1 MVAFCAVVQVI
12 CAFVTLCLT
21 VYVVLRDTRHM
32 NEQDERQE
40 MAEKLAQPSSIA
52 AWLERDST
60 GESRIAIRN
69 DSDLPVYE
77 VVATIVVTH
86 GAGCCKGEDLESPYQ
101 YRKMLDLIPPG
112 LHSVA
117 IDMGGFY
124 GMHRHPLVEIA
135 FVCAKGKSW
144 VRRGDGALDELD
156 DSPFSHYE
164 LGLPIDFHMVAPY
177 QKMRRPYSFN
187 AMECSVVYVNAT
199 VFRSRQ

>member
-1 MVAFCAVVQVI
+1 MTAFYTGVQAFCAF
-12 CAFVTLCLT
+12 ASFCLT

-32 NEQDERQE
+32 NEQDERQK

-52 AWLERDST
+52 AWLERDPT
-60 GESRIAIRN
+60 GESRIVIRN

-77 VVATIVVTH
+77 VVATIVVTN
-86 GAGCCKGEDLESPYQ
+86 GAGYSKGEDLEFSYQ
-101 YRKMLDLIPPG
+101 YRKILDLIPPG

-117 IDMGGFY
+117 IDLGGFY

-156 DSPFSHYE
+156 VSPFDYYE
-164 LGLPIDFHMVAPY
+164 LGLPIDFDMVAPY
-177 QKMRRPYSFN
+177 QKM
-187 AMECSVVYVNAT
+187 
-199 VFRSRQ
+199 

>member
-1 MVAFCAVVQVI
+1 MAAFCAVVQVI

-32 NEQDERQE
+32 NEQDDRQE

-52 AWLERDST
+52 AWLERDPT

-101 YRKMLDLIPPG
+101 YRKILDLIPPG

-144 VRRGDGALDELD
+144 IRRGDGALDELD
-156 DSPFSHYE
+156 ASPFSHYE
-164 LGLPIDFHMVAPY
+164 LGLPIDFDMVAPY
-177 QKMRRPYSFN
+177 QKM
-187 AMECSVVYVNAT
+187 
-199 VFRSRQ
+199 

>member
-1 MVAFCAVVQVI
+1 MLMVAFCAVVQVI

-86 GAGCCKGEDLESPYQ
+86 GAGCCKGEDLE
-101 YRKMLDLIPPG
+101 PPVIVG
-112 LHSVA
+112 L
-117 IDMGGFY
+117 F
-124 GMHRHPLVEIA
+124 
-135 FVCAKGKSW
+135 
-144 VRRGDGALDELD
+144 
-156 DSPFSHYE
+156 
-164 LGLPIDFHMVAPY
+164 
-177 QKMRRPYSFN
+177 
-187 AMECSVVYVNAT
+187 
-199 VFRSRQ
+199 

>member
-1 MVAFCAVVQVI
+1 MTAFHTGIQALFTI
-12 CAFVTLCLT
+12 ASFCLT
-21 VYVVLRDTRHM
+21 IFVAWRDAEHM
-32 NEQDERQE
+32 NQEDERQE

-52 AWLERDST
+52 AWLEREPT
-60 GESRIAIRN
+60 GETCIVIRN

-86 GAGCCKGEDLESPYQ
+86 GAGCCKGEDLEPSYQ
-101 YRKMLDLIPPG
+101 YRKILDLIPPG

-117 IDMGGFY
+117 IDMSGFY

-156 DSPFSHYE
+156 ASPFNYYE
-164 LGLPIDFHMVAPY
+164 LGLPVAFDMVAPH
-177 QKMRRPYSFN
+177 QNS
-187 AMECSVVYVNAT
+187 
-199 VFRSRQ
+199 

>member
-1 MVAFCAVVQVI
+1 MTAFYTGVQALFTI
-12 CAFVTLCLT
+12 ASFCLT
-21 VYVVLRDTRHM
+21 IFVAWRDTEHM
-32 NEQDERQE
+32 NQEDERQE

-52 AWLERDST
+52 AWLEREPT
-60 GESRIAIRN
+60 GETCIVIRN

-86 GAGCCKGEDLESPYQ
+86 GAGCCKGEDLEPSYQ
-101 YRKMLDLIPPG
+101 YRKILDLIPPG

-135 FVCAKGKSW
+135 FVCARGKSW

-156 DSPFSHYE
+156 ASPFSHYE
-164 LGLPIDFHMVAPY
+164 LGLPIGFDMVAPY
-177 QKMRRPYSFN
+177 QKM
-187 AMECSVVYVNAT
+187 
-199 VFRSRQ
+199 

>member
-86 GAGCCKGEDLESPYQ
+86 GAGCCKGEDLEPPYQ
-101 YRKMLDLIPPG
+101 YRKILDLIPPG

-124 GMHRHPLVEIA
+124 GMHRHPLVEMPLYVQRGNPGSVGVMA
-135 FVCAKGKSW
+135 LLMSLMY
-144 VRRGDGALDELD
+144 RRLTTMNLVFQLILIWLCRIKTVDGI
-156 DSPFSHYE
+156 F
-164 LGLPIDFHMVAPY
+164 F
-177 QKMRRPYSFN
+177 
-187 AMECSVVYVNAT
+187 
-199 VFRSRQ
+199 

>member
-21 VYVVLRDTRHM
+21 GYVVLRDTRHM

-40 MAEKLAQPSSIA
+40 MTEKLAQPSSIA

-101 YRKMLDLIPPG
+101 YRKILDLIPPG

-144 VRRGDGALDELD
+144 VRREMALLMN
-156 DSPFSHYE
+156 SMIHRLATMNSAFPLILIWLRH
-164 LGLPIDFHMVAPY
+164 IKRCDFLIPLTLW
-177 QKMRRPYSFN
+177 N
-187 AMECSVVYVNAT
+187 AALSM
-199 VFRSRQ
+199 